1 MADAFPTVIGAAAG
15 LLSGTLTAVVAH
27 VLGRKAT
34 RQKLEESAEQLK
46 ILKEESV
53 ATIDKTKAETEKLR
67 VEAGLLRER
76 VANLGDAVSYR
87 TADAKSSTIYDSRN
101 GFDRFDFDLQSS
113 DGAKAELSVED
124 GQVKDGVLNLLR
136 TNTEG
141 RMTIWVK
148 RYVVDGNSVDVI
160 PRRSSIPGT
169 RKVRVEC
176 EARTMG
182 GPQTLLLIIK
192 GMGAPAGEY
201 LGQQRQ
207 RLTSQGWV
215 PIDAY
220 FQFPVTQDCRLRF
233 DDRSVDKA
241 QSALQ
246 IRNLVV
252 TERT

>member
-1 MADAFPTVIGAAAG
+1 
-15 LLSGTLTAVVAH
+15 
-27 VLGRKAT
+27 
-34 RQKLEESAEQLK
+34 
-46 ILKEESV
+46 
-53 ATIDKTKAETEKLR
+53 
-67 VEAGLLRER
+67 
-76 VANLGDAVSYR
+76 
-87 TADAKSSTIYDSRN
+87 
-101 GFDRFDFDLQSS
+101 
-113 DGAKAELSVED
+113 
-124 GQVKDGVLNLLR
+124 
-136 TNTEG
+136 
-141 RMTIWVK
+141 MTIWVK

-207 RLTSQGWV
+207 RLTSQAWV